1 MKSNTLKLLKKELCL
16 GNASQTVIWT
26 ICCFGMYFIPSYP
39 MYVGPFYMTLCIMMT
54 FALNQSSHDILYTAL
69 LPVKKIDVVKAR
81 FMYCG
86 MMELFAF
93 ICALL
98 GWCIRTA
105 AGFPANTAG
114 IELTLAYF
122 GFQMIIFA
130 IFNLIF
136 LGNVYKDP
144 LKPGLRFILA
154 SIGYFAT
161 YALCEVP
168 VWAYF
173 SMSSKLKAGEIRE
186 LPALAVF
193 GSKLYNMDSAL
204 VTQFEVLVI
213 GILIFAA
220 SWFITFRRAARQF
233 EKYDL

>member
-16 GNASQTVIWT
+16 GNGLQTIIWT
-26 ICCFGMYFIPSYP
+26 ICCLGMYFIPSYP

-86 MMELFAF
+86 MMEGFAF
-93 ICALL
+93 VCALL
-98 GWCIRTA
+98 GAIIRTA
-105 AGFPANTAG
+105 ANFPKNTAG
-114 IELTLAYF
+114 TDITFCYF
-122 GFQMIIFA
+122 GLQMIIFA

-144 LKPGLRFILA
+144 LKPGLRYLA
-154 SIGYFAT
+154 AAAAYFVC
-161 YALCEVP
+161 YAICELP
-168 VWAYF
+168 VWAYYANAEIPLA
-173 SMSSKLKAGEIRE
+173 KIGELFTSRE
-186 LPALAVF
+186 
-193 GSKLYNMDSAL
+193 S
-204 VTQFEVLVI
+204 QFIIPQLVI
-213 GILIFAA
+213 LAAGIVIYVL
-220 SWFITFRRAARQF
+220 SWCLTFRRAAHQF

>member
-98 GWCIRTA
+98 GWCIRSA

-144 LKPGLRFILA
+144 LKPGLRYIAAAVAYFIC
-154 SIGYFAT
+154 
-161 YALCEVP
+161 YAACELP
-168 VWAYF
+168 VWAYYANAEN
-173 SMSSKLKAGEIRE
+173 SLAKVGELFTSR
-186 LPALAVF
+186 
-193 GSKLYNMDSAL
+193 D
-204 VTQFEVLVI
+204 TQFIIPQLIILAAGIVI
-213 GILIFAA
+213 YAV
-220 SWFITFRRAARQF
+220 SWCLTFRRAARQF